1 MWEKYSE
8 VSNYERHFSKP
19 KLSKILRLPQRLTS
33 VNARKGPSF
42 NAASCIASS
51 LLESTASAHL
61 EDGEEV
67 GAKSFEEKAAPADEE
82 EDDSVSGESG
92 DRGSC
97 CGEKVPMLLPPRAP
111 PPPPPALDWC
121 LRVDGVLIRWKWP
134 RADARGSSSAH
145 VGEGS
150 RGESMNEVKP
160 YLMEK
165 RGEKEKDQVNAF
177 SVTELS
183 I

>member
-1 MWEKYSE
+1 M
-8 VSNYERHFSKP
+8 
-19 KLSKILRLPQRLTS
+19 RLPKRLTS
-33 VNARKGPSF
+33 VNACNRPSF

-61 EDGEEV
+61 EDGEVV
-67 GAKSFEEKAAPADEE
+67 GAKSFEEKAAPAADEE

-97 CGEKVPMLLPPRAP
+97 CEDEGRDEEGEEKVPMFLPPRAP
-111 PPPPPALDWC
+111 PPPPPALDGW

-165 RGEKEKDQVNAF
+165 RGEGKKDQVNAF